1 MSRIKGQL
9 TTSDYLPIKEFN
21 RLVDGLHADGEYT
34 WELYCRLSFCTA
46 LRASDVLSLKW
57 QDILHREYFDK
68 VESKTG
74 KSRRITFNK
83 TVTHK
88 IAELHSLIGEPQIDG
103 PLFLNHNTNNPYSL
117 EHINRLLKRFRVQY
131 RLPIKAFSTHTFRK
145 TFGRYVYE
153 SNGKSAESLILLN
166 SIFRHSSMDITKVYI
181 GLRQAEIDN
190 VFNSI
195 KF

>member
-21 RLVDGLHADGEYT
+21 LLVDGLHCDCEYI

-57 QDILHREYFDK
+57 EDILNKEYFDK
-68 VESKTG
+68 IEKKTG

-83 TVTHK
+83 TVTLK
-88 IAELHSLIGEPQIDG
+88 INELYSLIGEPNING
-103 PLFLNHNTNNPYSL
+103 SLFLNLSTNKPYSL
-117 EHINRLLKRFRVQY
+117 EHINRLLKKFRVKY
-131 RLPIKAFSTHTFRK
+131 RLSIKAFSTHTFRK

-166 SIFRHSSMDITKVYI
+166 TIFRHSSIDITKVYI